1 VHMARLRAKLAAGQV
16 RIESVRAV
24 GYRIVAQ

>member
-1 VHMARLRAKLAAGQV
+1 MARLRAKLAAGQV

-24 GYRIVAQ
+24 GYRIVAR